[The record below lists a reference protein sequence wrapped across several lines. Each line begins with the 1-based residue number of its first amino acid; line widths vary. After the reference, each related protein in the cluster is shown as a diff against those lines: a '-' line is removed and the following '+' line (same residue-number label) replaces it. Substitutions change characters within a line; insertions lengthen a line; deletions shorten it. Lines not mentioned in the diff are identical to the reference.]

1 MHTKEIEAVI
11 GEYLNNESAEY
22 AILID
27 GEWGSGKTYFLT
39 HSLLDVVENADA
51 RKAEKRKCAYV
62 SLYGLKSIE
71 EVARGIWI
79 QCIGNSSEK
88 KETTS
93 KVLKTAGNFLTAAL
107 GVFNFDLSKAADF
120 VSTLEIKDWIICFDD
135 LERSSIPLN
144 DILGYMNQLVEH
156 NKCKMIILANEK
168 EIGKRI
174 EDESKEQ
181 QLYKTV
187 REKVIGLTIRFEPQ
201 MKEVYDSIIAEQ
213 YKADTELKKYLM
225 EKKQS
230 ILLYFM
236 ANDCT
241 NIRTL
246 KIALGS
252 IRRIYAAMEQNSYTT
267 DSTFKS
273 IMSSFVQYIIY
284 LTIYLRNG
292 NEVKELGLT
301 TSIGYVNF
309 DKKKYGPNIR
319 AYKFLEEYCTTM
331 SFSEK
336 EFIEVVANL
345 RKEYKGQEEIEKK
358 QREKNAVAYKE
369 LRTWY
374 LLEDED
380 VVKKILLL
388 WEELKQNKYYY
399 GMYQEIIGLLII
411 LENAGFAVGDFDE
424 LIQIMNRNIEQA
436 EELPKVNRHSYSF
449 KDEPELQE
457 KYDTYV
463 DMLAVMTDNRK
474 QELQAGMLTVH
485 LDDSKWFDSLKEYCL
500 EHQNDFIMRNGFIDL
515 LDMETLLQKI
525 NVASVNELRCFD
537 DILATVYIA
546 ENIRSFFM
554 RDKEKLQELLDNI
567 KGMKFSGIN
576 KPLAQEELERCIEKI
591 LKKLQ

>member
-1 MHTKEIEAVI
+1 MYTKEIEAII

-27 GEWGSGKTYFLT
+27 GEWGSGKTYFLK
-39 HSLLDVVENADA
+39 HSLMGVVENVDA

-79 QCIGNSSEK
+79 QCIGSNSEK

-107 GVFNFDLSKAADF
+107 GVCNFDLDKAADF
-120 VSTLEIKDWIICFDD
+120 VATLEIKDWIICFDD
-135 LERSSIPLN
+135 LERSSIPIN

-168 EIGKRI
+168 EIGKQI
-174 EDESKEQ
+174 EEDSKEQ

-213 YKADTELKKYLM
+213 FKADTGLKKYLV
-225 EKKQS
+225 ECKEE
-230 ILLYFM
+230 ILMCFLSRG
-236 ANDCT
+236 CT

-252 IRRIYAAMEQNSYTT
+252 IGRVYAAMEKNDYTT
-267 DSTFKS
+267 DSTFKD
-273 IMSSFVQYIIY
+273 IMDSFVQYIIY
-284 LTIYLRNG
+284 LTVYLRNG
-292 NEVKELGLT
+292 EDVKELGLT
-301 TSIGYVNF
+301 TSDGYVKF
-309 DKKKYGPNIR
+309 DKKNYKRIR
-319 AYKFLEEYCTTM
+319 GYKFLEEYCTTM

-336 EFIEVVANL
+336 EFIEVVATL
-345 RKEYKGQEEIEKK
+345 RKEYKEQEEIEKK
-358 QREKNAVAYKE
+358 QREKIAVAYKE
-369 LRTWY
+369 LRAWY

-380 VVKKILLL
+380 VAKKILLL

-399 GMYQEIIGLLII
+399 EMYQEIIGLLII
-411 LENAGFAVGDFDE
+411 LENAGFAVGDYDE
-424 LIQIMNRNIEQA
+424 LIRIMNRNTEQA
-436 EELPKVNRHSYSF
+436 EELPKVNRRSYSF

-463 DMLAVMTDNRK
+463 DMLAAMADNRK
-474 QELQAGMLTVH
+474 QELQAGMLNVY

-515 LDMETLLQKI
+515 LDMEILLEKI
-525 NVASVNELRCFD
+525 KAASVGEIRCLD

-554 RDKEKLQELLDNI
+554 RDKEKLQELLDKI
-567 KGMKFSGIN
+567 REMEFSGIN
-576 KPLAQEELERCIEKI
+576 KPLAKEELERCIEKI

>member
-1 MHTKEIEAVI
+1 MYTKEIEAII

-27 GEWGSGKTYFLT
+27 GEWGSGKTYFLK
-39 HSLLDVVENADA
+39 HSLMGVVENVDA

-79 QCIGNSSEK
+79 QCIGSNSEK

-107 GVFNFDLSKAADF
+107 GVCNFDLDKAADF
-120 VSTLEIKDWIICFDD
+120 VATLEIKDWIICFDD
-135 LERSSIPLN
+135 LERSSIPIN

-168 EIGKRI
+168 EIGKQI
-174 EDESKEQ
+174 EEDSKEQ

-213 YKADTELKKYLM
+213 FKADTGLKKYLV
-225 EKKQS
+225 ECKEE
-230 ILLYFM
+230 ILMCFLSRG
-236 ANDCT
+236 CT

-252 IRRIYAAMEQNSYTT
+252 IGRVYAAMEKNDYTT
-267 DSTFKS
+267 DSTFKD
-273 IMSSFVQYIIY
+273 IMDSFVQYIIY
-284 LTIYLRNG
+284 LTVYLRNG
-292 NEVKELGLT
+292 EDVKELGLT
-301 TSIGYVNF
+301 TSDGYVKF
-309 DKKKYGPNIR
+309 DKKNYKRIR
-319 AYKFLEEYCTTM
+319 GYKFLEEYCTTM

-336 EFIEVVANL
+336 EFIEVVATL
-345 RKEYKGQEEIEKK
+345 RKEYKEQEEIEKK
-358 QREKNAVAYKE
+358 QREKIAVAYKE
-369 LRTWY
+369 LRAWY

-380 VVKKILLL
+380 VAKKILLL

-399 GMYQEIIGLLII
+399 EMYQEIIGLLII
-411 LENAGFAVGDFDE
+411 LENAGFAVGDYDE
-424 LIQIMNRNIEQA
+424 LIRIMNRNTEQA
-436 EELPKVNRHSYSF
+436 EELPKVNRRSYSF

-463 DMLAVMTDNRK
+463 DMLAAMVDNRK
-474 QELQAGMLTVH
+474 QELQAGMLNVY

-515 LDMETLLQKI
+515 LDMEILLEKI
-525 NVASVNELRCFD
+525 KAASVGEIRCLD

-554 RDKEKLQELLDNI
+554 RDKEKLQELLDKI
-567 KGMKFSGIN
+567 REMEFSGIN
-576 KPLAQEELERCIEKI
+576 KPLAKEELERCIEKI